1 MEILKKR
8 INNVEKYLSDIS
20 DNQKFFIGIKIE
32 LNKIQK
38 ILSEKFNKTDE
49 NGLIFIPKPYNG
61 IMAQRNTVGEFL
73 SDKSKPKET
82 AYRAQS
88 WSLKDWGGNIHSGT
102 SEVPYKRYPKIF
114 IDPFGLNFILLND
127 KQYLVIN
134 KQFNKKKSEY
144 DKIKSAINLTLE
156 LFNKAETFI
165 LDVDTDMLKPVRQ
178 SVPWEILPQGVR
190 IWNAFK
196 DVANSNQVS
205 KSAKILI
212 EERFKYL
219 EEFKPDIEYQGTA
232 GYSGY
237 IAFAFSSK
245 NIYVLDSIL
254 YGNAT
259 YIFGGNWEEI
269 SQLTKKQIIDDNL
282 YKYRIIHDKKWK
294 TEIGNILNSI

>member
-1 MEILKKR
+1 MEIVKKR
-8 INNVEKYLSDIS
+8 INNVQKYLSDIS
-20 DNQKFFIGIKIE
+20 ENQPFFIGIKIE
-32 LNKIQK
+32 PIQTQK
-38 ILSEKFNKTDE
+38 ILSEKFNKADE
-49 NGLIFIPKPYNG
+49 TGLVFIPKPYNG

-88 WSLKDWGGNIHSGT
+88 WSLKDWGGNINSGT
-102 SEVPYKRYPKIF
+102 SEVPYQRYPKIF
-114 IDPFGLNFILLND
+114 IEPFGLNFILLND
-127 KQYLVIN
+127 KHHLVIN
-134 KQFNKKKSEY
+134 KQFNKNKSEY
-144 DKIKSAINLTLE
+144 EKIKSAINLTLE

-165 LDVDTDMLKPVRQ
+165 LDVDTDMLRPVRQ

-196 DVANSNQVS
+196 DVDDSNQVS

-219 EEFKPDIEYQGTA
+219 EKFKPDIEYQGTA

-259 YIFGGNWEEI
+259 YIFDGNWEEV

-294 TEIGNILNSI
+294 NEIANILDFI

>member
-1 MEILKKR
+1 MEIVKKR
-8 INNVEKYLSDIS
+8 INNVQKYLSDIS
-20 DNQKFFIGIKIE
+20 ENQPFFIGIKIE
-32 LNKIQK
+32 PIQTQK
-38 ILSEKFNKTDE
+38 ILSEKFNKADE
-49 NGLIFIPKPYNG
+49 TGLVFIPKPYNG

-102 SEVPYKRYPKIF
+102 SEVPYPSYPKIF
-114 IDPFGLNFILLND
+114 IEPFGLNFILLND
-127 KQYLVIN
+127 KHHLVIN
-134 KQFNKKKSEY
+134 KQFNKNKSEY
-144 DKIKSAINLTLE
+144 EKIKSAINLTLE

-165 LDVDTDMLKPVRQ
+165 LDVDTDMLRPVRQ

-196 DVANSNQVS
+196 DVDDSNQVS

-219 EEFKPDIEYQGTA
+219 EKFKPDIEYQGTA

-245 NIYVLDSIL
+245 NVYVLDSIL

-259 YIFGGNWEEI
+259 YIFDGNWEEV

-294 TEIGNILNSI
+294 TEIANILDFI

>member
-8 INNVEKYLSDIS
+8 INSVEKYLIDIS

-32 LNKIQK
+32 SKGIK
-38 ILSEKFNKTDE
+38 DILSEKFDKTDE
-49 NGLIFIPKPYNG
+49 NGLMFIPKPYNG
-61 IMAQRNTVGEFL
+61 IMAQRNTVGEYL
-73 SDKSKPKET
+73 PDKSKPKET

-88 WSLKDWGGNIHSGT
+88 WSLTDWGGNVHSGT
-102 SEVPYKRYPKIF
+102 SEVPYQRYPKFF
-114 IDPFGLNFILLND
+114 IEPFGFNFTLLND

-134 KQFNKKKSEY
+134 KPFNKNKTEY
-144 DKIKSAINLTLE
+144 DTIKSAINLTLE
-156 LFNKAETFI
+156 LFNKAETFL
-165 LDVDTDMLKPVRQ
+165 LDIDTDMPTPVRQ

-196 DVANSNQVS
+196 DVDASNQVS
-205 KSAKILI
+205 KSDKILI

-237 IAFAFSSK
+237 IAFVFTNK

-259 YIFGGNWEEI
+259 YIFEGNWEEV
-269 SQLTKKQIIDDNL
+269 SQLTKKQIIDGNL
-282 YKYRIIHDKKWK
+282 YKYRIIHDKKWR
-294 TEIGNILNSI
+294 TEIKKILSSI